1 MGSIENI
8 KSAIVNFEKAKK
20 LTEEQSNFQQKNRIK
35 KFINLFI
42 NDIR

>member
-20 LTEEQSNFQQKNRIK
+20 LTEEQSNF
-35 KFINLFI
+35 
-42 NDIR
+42 